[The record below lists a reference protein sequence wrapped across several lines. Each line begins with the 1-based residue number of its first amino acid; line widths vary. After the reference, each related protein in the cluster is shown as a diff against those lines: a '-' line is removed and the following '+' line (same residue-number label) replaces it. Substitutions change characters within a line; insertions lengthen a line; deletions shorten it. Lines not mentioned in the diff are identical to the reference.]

1 MGLMRESVLESSW
14 TMPVTVTA
22 TPEAMLLDNHEWDW
36 GVSCSWHDDDQVDVE
51 ETLGRSQVGHRR
63 WIAGSMQCW
72 SGGELVREEVAVG
85 RSSVTGIHCPHG
97 GSPFADDSDTDSV
110 NSHEGNCLRH
120 ITSLNA
126 PFVDEED

>member
-1 MGLMRESVLESSW
+1 MPESSW

-63 WIAGSMQCW
+63 WIAGGMQRW
-72 SGGELVREEVAVG
+72 SGGTEPKREEVAVG
-85 RSSVTGIHCPHG
+85 RPSVTGIHWVDFSYTPRTPYCILPHFCPLLL
-97 GSPFADDSDTDSV
+97 SYTP
-110 NSHEGNCLRH
+110 
-120 ITSLNA
+120 
-126 PFVDEED
+126 